1 MKHKRGEEVTATVPQ
16 GTRRVIFINWT
27 SEPLLRQHLLSCW
40 AGFQMTDSLPWVLSR
55 PVLSSPEKTTLDMF
69 SLILRRHAFPHI
81 STCTLPLPSRTHEVT
96 PGATAQSQR
105 HVVTPLCLRRGLRGH
120 TATCQ
125 AHNNIT
131 SSHNSF
137 MERSFVTLT
146 PTVQMRTLGIKEDK

>member
-1 MKHKRGEEVTATVPQ
+1 MDLRAFAETAPPFLLGGVPDDRQ
-16 GTRRVIFINWT
+16 SALGSESASHVI
-27 SEPLLRQHLLSCW
+27 
-40 AGFQMTDSLPWVLSR
+40 SR
-55 PVLSSPEKTTLDMF
+55 EDNSGHVFPHTQA
-69 SLILRRHAFPHI
+69 HAFPHT

-96 PGATAQSQR
+96 PGATGQSQR
-105 HVVTPLCLRRGLRGH
+105 HAVTPLCLRRGLRGH

-146 PTVQMRTLGIKEDK
+146 PTVQMRTLGIKEGKLPARTP